1 VDEYRWHLHHAF
13 AGLAVAGGPYPRLL
27 SLRPP
32 HQIQPA
38 VASSRPDHA
47 DQLVQELQTL
57 GQQVQGQGDFLAAQ
71 KDLTEAL
78 HTILNRHERQIHALL
93 RAVQSVAE
101 HVQELE
107 NYLGF
112 SPPSQRPTIRLL
124 RPDDAEPDDAAAAP
138 TAPEEMESDA

>member
-1 VDEYRWHLHHAF
+1 MNEE
-13 AGLAVAGGPYPRLL
+13 LL
-27 SLRPP
+27 NVLRAQQNVNPQ
-32 HQIQPA
+32 H
-38 VASSRPDHA
+38 
-47 DQLVQELQTL
+47 DQQVQNLVQELQTL

-78 HTILNRHERQIHALL
+78 HTILNRHDRQIHALL

-124 RPDDAEPDDAAAAP
+124 RPDDAEPDDDASEAP
-138 TAPEEMESDA
+138 FAPEEMESDA